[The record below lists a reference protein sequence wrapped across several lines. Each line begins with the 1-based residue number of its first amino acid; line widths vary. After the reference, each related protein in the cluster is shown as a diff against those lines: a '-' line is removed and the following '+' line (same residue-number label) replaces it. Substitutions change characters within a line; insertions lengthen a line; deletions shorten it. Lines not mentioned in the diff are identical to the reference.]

1 MDVEFPENWC
11 WGEWWVCRVILET
24 TGKEWKKQGW
34 ARRSEGMHVIP
45 ATASQRET
53 FGFTRFWLLWSSCRC
68 GLPREGAWPWA
79 KCLSLT
85 DSSRKLLQLNIVG
98 STLKNYGSN
107 SLHSH
112 RMSSITY
119 RSYCHST
126 EAKKEEITPEI
137 QQRNQGNLRGWQN
150 RRWRITVGSWILCL
164 STPDTNKY
172 FLKEQLP
179 LFVYNQEIIQLY
191 VTQQIEH

>member
-1 MDVEFPENWC
+1 ML
-11 WGEWWVCRVILET
+11 GRVVSL
-24 TGKEWKKQGW
+24 QSDL
-34 ARRSEGMHVIP
+34 RDHREGMEETRLGEEKRGD
-45 ATASQRET
+45 ACDASHCVPEGDLCLHPLLT
-53 FGFTRFWLLWSSCRC
+53 FMEQLQM
-68 GLPREGAWPWA
+68 WA
-79 KCLSLT
+79 AQGRSLTLGKVPLSLT
-85 DSSRKLLQLNIVG
+85 DISRKLLQLNIVG

-150 RRWRITVGSWILCL
+150 RR
-164 STPDTNKY
+164 
-172 FLKEQLP
+172 
-179 LFVYNQEIIQLY
+179 
-191 VTQQIEH
+191 

>member
-1 MDVEFPENWC
+1 ML
-11 WGEWWVCRVILET
+11 GRVVSL
-24 TGKEWKKQGW
+24 QSDL
-34 ARRSEGMHVIP
+34 RDHREGMEETRLGEEKRGD
-45 ATASQRET
+45 ACDASHWVPEGDLCLHPLLT
-53 FGFTRFWLLWSSCRC
+53 FMEQLQM
-68 GLPREGAWPWA
+68 WA
-79 KCLSLT
+79 AQGRSLTLDKVPLSLT
-85 DSSRKLLQLNIVG
+85 DISRKLLQLNIVG
-98 STLKNYGSN
+98 STLKIYGSN

-119 RSYCHST
+119 RSYCYST

-150 RRWRITVGSWILCL
+150 RRWRITVGYWILCL

-179 LFVYNQEIIQLY
+179 LFVYNQEIIQVY